1 MSYNGW
7 SNYETW
13 RTNLEFGLLEDMG
26 YDADGRVIHLWAMP
40 TDPDDPDPVG
50 YVADQMQS
58 YVDDR
63 MVVSLDHNP
72 FALSIVMDWLREV
85 NWREI
90 AQHYMDERS
99 TNED

>member
-13 RTNLEFGLLEDMG
+13 RTNLEFVLLDDM
-26 YDADGRVIHLWAMP
+26 LWAMP

-58 YVDDR
+58 YVDER
-63 MVVSLDHNP
+63 MVVSLEHNQ
-72 FALSIVMDWLREV
+72 FALSIVLEWLSEV

-99 TNED
+99 TNKD

>member
-13 RTNLEFGLLEDMG
+13 RTNLEFGLLDNM
-26 YDADGRVIHLWAMP
+26 LWAMP

-63 MVVSLDHNP
+63 MVVILEHNP
-72 FALSIVMDWLREV
+72 FALSIVMEWLSEV